1 MSFDF
6 HARYGL
12 FTYAQS
18 DGLDPWA
25 VSNHFTELGAEC
37 IVAEEAHVDGGTHLH
52 VFADWGRRRRYRRAN
67 TFDVD
72 NFHPNIVASRGTP
85 AAGWDYTTKDG
96 NVVAGGL
103 GRPSESCDG
112 VLRKD
117 AIWHTIMDACTRE
130 QFFELVRELAPADL
144 AKSYPSLCR
153 YADFRY
159 APASPVYSGPTRDDP
174 RFEITQYPDLVEWCQ
189 GFDQRSDEQLGEF
202 CSTMPPSPGPSR
214 DHGGPS
220 GGLRLLSLAFA
231 RLTFIQAEADPSS
244 YGGQQDWENP
254 LGLEPWDSTYTLLDY
269 SAEQQLFREAEM
281 PNTPSSM
288 TSEEESNSSL
298 GSRIGL
304 DASPVS
310 WSSSYTRNQS

>member
-18 DGLDPWA
+18 NGLDPWS

-37 IVAEEAHVDGGTHLH
+37 IVAEEEHVDGGTHLH
-52 VFADWGRRRRYRRAN
+52 VFADWGRRKRFRRAN

-103 GRPSESCDG
+103 ARPSESCDG
-112 VLRKD
+112 ILRKD

-144 AKSYPSLCR
+144 AKCYPSLCK

-159 APASPVYSGPTRDDP
+159 APAELVYNGPTRDDP
-174 RFEITQYPDLVEWCQ
+174 RFEISQYPDLVEWCQ
-189 GFDQRSDEQLGEF
+189 GFDQRSDEQLGKLTLM
-202 CSTMPPSPGPSR
+202 CPPLRAPHGTTGDLLEAYASSR
-214 DHGGPS
+214 SH
-220 GGLRLLSLAFA
+220 
-231 RLTFIQAEADPSS
+231 
-244 YGGQQDWENP
+244 
-254 LGLEPWDSTYTLLDY
+254 
-269 SAEQQLFREAEM
+269 
-281 PNTPSSM
+281 
-288 TSEEESNSSL
+288 SL
-298 GSRIGL
+298 GSRYTRQRQIPRPLGGHKTGKIHL
-304 DASPVS
+304 GSSLGTAHILC
-310 WSSSYTRNQS
+310 WTIQRSSSSCRKQNCQVRHLR